1 MSVSRLVASSGRL
14 WWSSSDRPALRSDV
28 TEIRQ
33 ESVVR
38 MPKYGGMSAPAFRC
52 RVCDFP
58 ISLLFA
64 SRRGRTVE
72 IVCPYCESSA
82 IWELEDELPERP

>member
-1 MSVSRLVASSGRL
+1 
-14 WWSSSDRPALRSDV
+14 V
-28 TEIRQ
+28 TKIRQ
-33 ESVVR
+33 ESAVP
-38 MPKYGGMSAPAFRC
+38 MPNYGAMSAPAFRC

-72 IVCPYCESSA
+72 IVCPFCDSSA

>member
-1 MSVSRLVASSGRL
+1 M
-14 WWSSSDRPALRSDV
+14 
-28 TEIRQ
+28 T
-33 ESVVR
+33 
-38 MPKYGGMSAPAFRC
+38 APAFRC
-52 RVCDFP
+52 RACDFP

-82 IWELEDELPERP
+82 IWELDEEVTERP

>member
-1 MSVSRLVASSGRL
+1 
-14 WWSSSDRPALRSDV
+14 
-28 TEIRQ
+28 
-33 ESVVR
+33 
-38 MPKYGGMSAPAFRC
+38 MSAPAFRC
-52 RVCDFP
+52 RACDFP

>member
-1 MSVSRLVASSGRL
+1 
-14 WWSSSDRPALRSDV
+14 
-28 TEIRQ
+28 
-33 ESVVR
+33 
-38 MPKYGGMSAPAFRC
+38 MPNYAGMTAPAFRC

-64 SRRGRTVE
+64 ARRGRVVE
-72 IVCPYCESSA
+72 IMCPYCESAA